1 MGDAYGAAIIEH
13 LSRDELA
20 RLPQIE
26 DSPTISIEEEEESV
40 HHNHHKE
47 NGNAVD
53 IRL

>member
-20 RLPQIE
+20 KLAPQIE
-26 DSPTISIEEEEESV
+26 DSPSISIEEEV
-40 HHNHHKE
+40 DHHKQ

>member
-20 RLPQIE
+20 KLAPQIE
-26 DSPTISIEEEEESV
+26 DSPSISIEEEV
-40 HHNHHKE
+40 DHHHKQ